1 MAVTSAAKSAPKV
14 VSALRGLVDDAV
26 DTGRKFADDP
36 HISTRR
42 PTAVAASENAEE
54 QFLRVDVDALRDS
67 PTRGGINPMEK
78 TTEAM
83 AKYPQFRSP
92 VRNPEKR
99 AATQVDMVSENLLD
113 LYERVPDVV
122 RTEGRK
128 WYEGANKMARSLAS
142 KYNRPPEAAAGVIA
156 ALSPQKDW
164 YMNASLADRVMRI
177 YDNPG
182 VFTDDMA
189 ETAKRIIKDKDA
201 ADLKAVSTKPFEE
214 LNAKQKA
221 VYIRLRDET
230 YGDRSYLEY
239 SPSGD
244 ALGKVTT
251 GKGNDA
257 KAAWG
262 SFNEISKAVRV
273 LDDPSIDNISKQMGD
288 AHKVR
293 NFYNNIIDPMGDRG
307 DITVD
312 THAVAAGLWE
322 PLSGNSP
329 QVGQA
334 FGTAPGVASS
344 SITGVQGSYPIYADG
359 YRKAADEVGIL
370 PREMQSVTWEG
381 VRSLFPAS
389 MKNNSKVTGSIEQ
402 VWKDVAQGK
411 ITREAGRDQIF
422 EIAGGI
428 DAPSWAKEQGFANI
442 GALLGATVMGGGL
455 MAMMPQGAE
464 AGTISSIRTI
474 ADDVARRVSTAS
486 DEIAKKMR
494 EMPEIGAIEE
504 EQAAS
509 LMDSPRP
516 EVRRDAAVNTLALER
531 AGHEIPEEMRSRA
544 LLELNASPPQEA
556 AGRTAIDLED
566 DYQAREVMERLRANP
581 RQTLPEQRQAQR
593 DEQLLQGLLGKTT
606 AAAAIGIGGLAA
618 GSPESQAGPMSSG
631 TRWLMREL
639 EARSVQAKELQRTR
653 DYLETQAASAS
664 GAGDTEMANQLMA
677 EAQRLDERMVAL
689 ESNPGSVQ
697 QAGYASPE
705 ALAATTA
712 AAAGT
717 MAIAPEV
724 DTEIDRRV
732 NEAVRGRQYKA
743 RTAQR
748 KEKYQSLGS
757 QLLSGMAEMI
767 GGSSLAGVIPVL
779 GQALDSAGTQRSGAL
794 AAITGA
800 TELAFGGGTDR
811 AIERATAIAGAPAEQ
826 TEDMIGENVAAATGS
841 PAAGAAVKTALSIL
855 PIGEPL

>member
-42 PTAVAASENAEE
+42 PTAVAATENAEE

-244 ALGKVTT
+244 ALGNVTT

-370 PREMQSVTWEG
+370 PREMQSITWEG

-389 MKNNSKVTGSIEQ
+389 MKNNAKVTGSIER

-411 ITREAGRDQIF
+411 ITREAGRDEIF

-455 MAMMPQGAE
+455 LAMMPQESE
-464 AGTISSIRTI
+464 AGT
-474 ADDVARRVSTAS
+474 
-486 DEIAKKMR
+486 
-494 EMPEIGAIEE
+494 
-504 EQAAS
+504 
-509 LMDSPRP
+509 
-516 EVRRDAAVNTLALER
+516 
-531 AGHEIPEEMRSRA
+531 
-544 LLELNASPPQEA
+544 
-556 AGRTAIDLED
+556 
-566 DYQAREVMERLRANP
+566 
-581 RQTLPEQRQAQR
+581 
-593 DEQLLQGLLGKTT
+593 
-606 AAAAIGIGGLAA
+606 
-618 GSPESQAGPMSSG
+618 MSSG

-664 GAGDTEMANQLMA
+664 SAGDTEMANQLMA

-767 GGSSLAGVIPVL
+767 GGSSLSGVIPVL

-811 AIERATAIAGAPAEQ
+811 ALERATAIAGAPAEQ
-826 TEDMIGENVAAATGS
+826 TEDMIGENVATATGS